1 MFFSASSF
9 NSPAYSEAFSQE
21 QMPDSANR
29 FSLLSIFE
37 EDILSSEYVKSN
49 NIFKYVVNGL
59 FWRCYMKQILFVCVE
74 NAGRSQMAEAFAN
87 YYGKGKLIVSSAGNK
102 PADKVNPTVVEAL
115 KEKGIDISMNKPKLL
130 TFQMAQDADLIVTM
144 GCNDQGICPGPF
156 FKPTVDWK
164 LEDPKGKSIDKVR
177 EIRDEI
183 ERRVQNL
190 IAEQVNIMQKRGRR
204 RIWEYMLD

>member
-1 MFFSASSF
+1 
-9 NSPAYSEAFSQE
+9 
-21 QMPDSANR
+21 
-29 FSLLSIFE
+29 
-37 EDILSSEYVKSN
+37 VKR
-49 NIFKYVVNGL
+49 V
-59 FWRCYMKQILFVCVE
+59 LFVCVE

-87 YYGKGKLIVSSAGNK
+87 YYGKGKLVVSSAGNK
-102 PADKVNPTVVEAL
+102 PADEVNPTVVEAL

-130 TFQMAQDADLIVTM
+130 IFQMAQDADLIVTM

-164 LEDPKGKSIDKVR
+164 LEDPKGKPIEKVR

-190 IAEQVNIMQKRGRR
+190 IAEQT
-204 RIWEYMLD
+204 